1 MNLVQISERLKDFPA
16 ALVKQYADGK
26 DPASV
31 PPYLAA
37 AELARKV
44 RMEQQGAQAPQ
55 KTVKEQLEEKLG
67 LGALQPQI
75 QAQGQPQGAPQGMPQ
90 GMSQGMPPPPGGG
103 QGIAQMSPEQPQEE
117 APQPAMAAS
126 GGYLQGIAK
135 IPVNMFKQSSY
146 AGGGIVAFEGGGDV
160 ESEIQRL
167 KNRYAASQEGELEAL
182 RAEKRKQADA
192 ASRDPYDPRVLTSGP
207 RAQAYD
213 EALKEYTTER
223 SPEEMMRERAD
234 LARKQMEIDK
244 QLRKDAGVE
253 DIGLGALKRA
263 EEREKMYEEE
273 KGRRSNENLIARLSK
288 LSMPNMYG
296 RVMGGDY
303 GTMYAQQASE
313 NRASDMAFRDAQ
325 DKLKDAIDDKRRAD
339 AVGNLSASKEA
350 SQAIL
355 QANRELARLRVTGAA
370 EMAKIEGQGIPNLIQ
385 AKETGRA
392 NLAKEAEDVRKNDIY
407 ERLQREQI
415 SIQRAQLLATEAS
428 RKPEVLRMAE
438 ELGKKP
444 EYSGKP
450 FSELLELA
458 LRASPTYSSG
468 LERLEQLRADNIRKA
483 IDDQKTIILQANL
496 RIQNAK
502 TDDERVKAKNDLKE
516 IYDNIYARYPAV
528 GGIGGLGQKPA
539 GAPTSAPQPD
549 PNAPRPGFG
558 KAAEKKTP

>member
-1 MNLVQISERLKDFPA
+1 MNLVQISERLKDLPA
-16 ALVKQYADGK
+16 SLVKQYADGR
-26 DPASV
+26 DPAAV

-67 LGALQPQI
+67 LGALQPAI
-75 QAQGQPQGAPQGMPQ
+75 QGQPQGAPQGMPQ
-90 GMSQGMPPPPGGG
+90 GQPQGMPQGMPPPPPPGGG

-117 APQPAMAAS
+117 APPPAMAAS

-146 AGGGIVAFEGGGDV
+146 AGGGIVAFDGGGDV

-167 KNRYAASQEGELEAL
+167 KNRYATSQEDELEAL
-182 RAEKRKQADA
+182 RAEKRKQAA
-192 ASRDPYDPRVLTSGP
+192 TADPFDPRVLTRGP

-213 EALKEYTTER
+213 EALKEFTTER
-223 SPEEMMRERAD
+223 SPEEMMLERANT
-234 LARKQMEIDK
+234 ARKQMEIDK
-244 QLRKDAGVE
+244 QLRKEAGVE

-263 EEREKMYEEE
+263 GEREKMYEEE

-296 RVMGGDY
+296 AVMGGDY

-339 AVGNLSASKEA
+339 AVGNLAASKEA
-350 SQAIL
+350 AQAIL
-355 QANRELARLRVTGAA
+355 QANRELAKLRVTGAA
-370 EMAKIEGQGIPNLIQ
+370 EMAKAEVSGIPSLIQ

-392 NLAKEAEDVRKNDIY
+392 NLAKEAEDVRRNDIY

-415 SIQRAQLLATEAS
+415 GIQRAQLLATEAA
-428 RKPEVLRMAE
+428 RKPEIIKLAD
-438 ELGKKP
+438 ELAGKK
-444 EYSGKP
+444 EYAGKSFP
-450 FSELLELA
+450 ELLDIA
-458 LRASPTYSSG
+458 IQFTGGYQTKMAG
-468 LERLEQLRADNIRKA
+468 LELKREEEIRKRIADDKGIGLLKIQIASEKDPAKKARLEEDMAGKIKA
-483 IDDQKTIILQANL
+483 IADSVGQ
-496 RIQNAK
+496 
-502 TDDERVKAKNDLKE
+502 
-516 IYDNIYARYPAV
+516 V
-528 GGIGGLGQKPA
+528 GGGIAGGAPTA
-539 GAPTSAPQPD
+539 GAP
-549 PNAPRPGFG
+549 
-558 KAAEKKTP
+558 AAGNTRMKFDAKGNPIP